1 MQRDESHWLLL
12 LCCPIVYFSSAACN
26 RTADYPTTTR
36 QMQLAAVPKLLPPSA
51 MTRGIHHVAASEV
64 QGRLL
69 AGLEQRGDRILV
81 STFACRRRWEII
93 AVRDTPPGLWGAW
106 CCMTRRI

>member
-36 QMQLAAVPKLLPPSA
+36 QMQLAAVPELLPPPA
-51 MTRGIHHVAASEV
+51 MGRGIPHEAAREV

-69 AGLEQRGDRILV
+69 AGLGQRGDHIL
-81 STFACRRRWEII
+81 
-93 AVRDTPPGLWGAW
+93 G
-106 CCMTRRI
+106 